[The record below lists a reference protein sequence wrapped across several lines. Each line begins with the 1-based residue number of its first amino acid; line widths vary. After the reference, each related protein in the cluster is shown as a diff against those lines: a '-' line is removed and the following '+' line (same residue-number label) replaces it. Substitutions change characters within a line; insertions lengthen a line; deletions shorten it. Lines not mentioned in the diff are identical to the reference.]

1 FAWYWLRMTYDSYD
15 FGDLGQG
22 VLPIPLWIP
31 QAAMGVGLVILV
43 IAFLDD
49 LLAVIQGREASYQS
63 AGMQSEG

>member
-1 FAWYWLRMTYDSYD
+1 M
-15 FGDLGQG
+15 
-22 VLPIPLWIP
+22 
-31 QAAMGVGLVILV
+31 ILV